1 MQNSSARISD
11 PDQAG
16 VRVRGW
22 PKWRVFLAKVAGW
35 LGEAC
40 SLDLRSLAVFRIALG
55 LLILV
60 DVGIAITN
68 VEAFYSDLGVL
79 PREVLK
85 ARLWENSAQWS
96 LHALSGGVAFE
107 KLLLSVQAL
116 AGVGL
121 VVGWRTRWMN
131 LLCWGLA
138 CSLETRNPLVSNGA
152 DAVMRLLLFWSL
164 FLPLGAWWSCDAR
177 RRVRQ
182 GRDVPLVRW
191 VSFPAVCWV
200 MQVGFVYVFSAV
212 MKDRGAW
219 FAEGTALQTALH
231 LDLFALPAGVWL
243 REHAEL
249 CRWLTRATVWLELV
263 GPFLLLLTGRRP
275 GLRGALCIAF
285 ILFHLGIG
293 LCMNIGA
300 FPWMM
305 ITAWLA
311 LLPGSWWDRLGTGRS
326 VTAPVPLPAATLSH
340 PAVVV
345 FTSACL
351 GYVFLWNLRGTDFP
365 RWEKFFPRSLNGAA
379 FALRL
384 DQHWSMFAPFPTRE
398 DGWFVLRAGLSDGS
412 EVDLLRG
419 GEVTDWSKPDR
430 LSSTFKDA
438 RWQKYLMNLWL
449 QRYHE
454 FRPAFGDWVVRHWNE
469 DHGGLSQV
477 VAWQFYFIHEPTL
490 EGGKTGPL
498 QRVLLAQCEHV
509 PAGGSVS
516 VPSSSSTSGR
526 PSSLSP

>member
-11 PDQAG
+11 PAQTGQRA
-16 VRVRGW
+16 RGW
-22 PKWRVFLAKVAGW
+22 RRWLAFFSKVARS

-40 SLDLRSLAVFRIALG
+40 ALDLRSLAVFRIALG

-68 VEAFYSDLGVL
+68 VEAFYSDAGVL
-79 PREVLK
+79 SREVLK
-85 ARLWENSAQWS
+85 ERLWESPAQWS
-96 LHALSGGVAFE
+96 LHALSGGVAYE
-107 KLLLSVQAL
+107 KLLLTVQLL

-131 LLCWGLA
+131 LLCWVLA

-177 RRVRQ
+177 RRSWQ
-182 GRDVPLVRW
+182 GREALPVRW
-191 VSFPAVCWV
+191 VSLPAVCWV
-200 MQVGFVYVFSAV
+200 IQVGFVYVFSAV

-219 FAEGTALQTALH
+219 FVEGTALQTALH
-231 LDLFALPAGVWL
+231 LDLFALPAAVWL

-249 CRWLTRATVWLELV
+249 CQWLTRGTVWLELV
-263 GPFLLLLTGRRP
+263 GPFLLLLTGRWP
-275 GLRGALCIAF
+275 ALRGVLGIAF
-285 ILFHLGIG
+285 ISFHLGIG

-311 LLPGSWWDRLGTGRS
+311 LLPGSWWDRLRTG
-326 VTAPVPLPAATLSH
+326 VKGVAKAPLPPAIRTH
-340 PAVVV
+340 PAVVA
-345 FTSACL
+345 FTSVCL
-351 GYVFLWNLRGTDFP
+351 VYVFLWNLRGTDFP

-412 EVDLLRG
+412 EVDLLRD
-419 GEVTDWSKPDR
+419 GEVTDWSKPAR

-454 FRPAFGDWVVRHWNE
+454 FRPAYGDWLVRHWNR

-477 VAWQFYFIHEPTL
+477 VAWQLYFIHEPTL
-490 EGGKTGPL
+490 DEGKTGPL
-498 QRVLLAQCEHV
+498 QRVLLAQCGHV
-509 PAGGSVS
+509 PAGGAVS
-516 VPSSSSTSGR
+516 VPSSSSTSGQ

>member
-1 MQNSSARISD
+1 MQNSSARLFD
-11 PDQAG
+11 PVETGERA
-16 VRVRGW
+16 RGW
-22 PKWRVFLAKVAGW
+22 RVGLVFLRKIARG
-35 LGEAC
+35 LGEAFA
-40 SLDLRSLAVFRIALG
+40 LDLRSLALFRISLG

-68 VEAFYSDLGVL
+68 VEAFYSDEGVL
-79 PREVLK
+79 PRQVLQE
-85 ARLWENSAQWS
+85 RLWESSAQWS
-96 LHALSGGVAFE
+96 LHALQGGVGFE
-107 KLLLSVQAL
+107 KLLLTAQLL

-121 VVGWRTRWMN
+121 VAGWRTRWMN
-131 LLCWGLA
+131 FLCWVLA

-164 FLPLGAWWSCDAR
+164 FLPLGGWWSCEASR
-177 RRVRQ
+177 RKRQ
-182 GRDVPLVRW
+182 GGDAMPVRW

-219 FAEGTALQTALH
+219 YLEGTALQTALH

-249 CRWLTRATVWLELV
+249 CRWLTRGTVWLELV
-263 GPFLLLLTGRRP
+263 GPFLLLLTGRWP
-275 GLRGALCIAF
+275 ALRGVLCLAF

-311 LLPGSWWDRLGTGRS
+311 LLPGSWWDRFGTGTRGNTKGALP
-326 VTAPVPLPAATLSH
+326 TARRTHPAA
-340 PAVVV
+340 VV
-345 FTSACL
+345 FTFVCL
-351 GYVFLWNLRGTDFP
+351 AYVFLWNLRGTDFS
-365 RWEKFFPRSLNGAA
+365 RWEKFFPRSVNRAA

-398 DGWFVLRAGLSDGS
+398 DGWFVLRAGLSDGT
-412 EVDLLRG
+412 EVDLLRS
-419 GEVTDWSKPDR
+419 GEVTDWSKPPG

-454 FRPAFGDWVVRHWNE
+454 FRPAYGDWLVRHWNE

-477 VAWQFYFIHEPTL
+477 VAWQLYFIHEPTL

-516 VPSSSSTSGR
+516 VPSSSSTSGQ

>member
-1 MQNSSARISD
+1 MQNSAAPVSEPVETD
-11 PDQAG
+11 EGG
-16 VRVRGW
+16 VGR
-22 PKWRVFLAKVAGW
+22 WRWLGFLRKFGKR
-35 LGEAC
+35 LGEAF
-40 SLDLRSLAVFRIALG
+40 SLDLRSLALFRIGLG

-60 DVGIAITN
+60 DVGIAFTN
-68 VEAFYSDLGVL
+68 VEAFYSDAGVL
-79 PREVLK
+79 TSKVLK
-85 ARLWENSAQWS
+85 ERLWENTAQWS
-96 LHALSGGVAFE
+96 LHALSGGVTFA
-107 KLLLSVQAL
+107 KLLLTVQLL

-121 VVGWRTRWMN
+121 VLGWRTRWMN
-131 LLCWGLA
+131 LLCWVLA
-138 CSLETRNPLVSNGA
+138 CSLESRNPLVTNGA

-177 RRVRQ
+177 RELRQ
-182 GRDVPLVRW
+182 GREALPVRW
-191 VSFPAVCWV
+191 ISFPAVCWV
-200 MQVGFVYVFSAV
+200 LQVAFVYVFSAM

-219 FAEGTALQTALH
+219 FVEGTALQTALH
-231 LDLFALPAGVWL
+231 LDLFALPVGVWL

-249 CRWLTRATVWLELV
+249 CRWLTRGTVWLELL
-263 GPFLLLLTGRRP
+263 GPFLLLLTGRWP
-275 GLRGALCIAF
+275 VLRGLLCGVF

-300 FPWMM
+300 FPWLM
-305 ITAWLA
+305 ITAWLG
-311 LLPGSWWDRLGTGRS
+311 LLPGAWWDRLGVVDRRS
-326 VTAPVPLPAATLSH
+326 AEAPRTPGLRTHPVVGMFAA
-340 PAVVV
+340 
-345 FTSACL
+345 ACL
-351 GYVFLWNLRGTDFP
+351 MYVFLWNLRGTDFP

-412 EVDLLRG
+412 EVDLLRAG
-419 GEVTDWSKPDR
+419 APTDWGKPPR

-454 FRPAFGDWVVRHWNE
+454 FRPAYGDWMVRHWNE

-490 EGGKTGPL
+490 AGGKTGPL

-509 PAGGSVS
+509 PAGRPATAVTEAG
-516 VPSSSSTSGR
+516 SST
-526 PSSLSP
+526 PAP

>member
-1 MQNSSARISD
+1 M
-11 PDQAG
+11 
-16 VRVRGW
+16 
-22 PKWRVFLAKVAGW
+22 
-35 LGEAC
+35 
-40 SLDLRSLAVFRIALG
+40 FRIGLG

-68 VEAFYSDLGVL
+68 AEAFYSDAGVL
-79 PREVLK
+79 SRQVLRE
-85 ARLWENSAQWS
+85 RLWESPAQWS
-96 LHALSGGVAFE
+96 LHALSGSVAFE
-107 KLLLSVQAL
+107 KMLLTVQML

-121 VVGWRTRWMN
+121 VAGWRTRWMN
-131 LLCWGLA
+131 LICWGLA
-138 CSLETRNPLVSNGA
+138 CSLETRNPLVTNGA

-164 FLPLGAWWSCDAR
+164 FLPLGGRWSCDAR
-177 RRVRQ
+177 RRSQRGRQ
-182 GRDVPLVRW
+182 ALPVRW
-191 VSFPAVCWV
+191 VTLPAVCWV
-200 MQVGFVYVFSAV
+200 MQVGFVYVFSAL

-219 FAEGTALQTALH
+219 FVEGTALQTALH
-231 LDLFALPAGVWL
+231 LDLFALPVGVWL

-249 CRWLTRATVWLELV
+249 CRWLTRGTVWLELV
-263 GPFLLLLTGRRP
+263 GPFLLILTGRRP
-275 GLRGALCIAF
+275 ALRGVLCLAF

-311 LLPGSWWDRLGTGRS
+311 LLPGALWDRLGMGDAGAGERSLRVGR
-326 VTAPVPLPAATLSH
+326 TPG
-340 PAVVV
+340 AVVV
-345 FTSACL
+345 FASASL
-351 GYVFLWNLRGTDFP
+351 IYVFLWNLRGTDFP

-419 GEVTDWSKPDR
+419 GEVTDWSKPPR

-454 FRPAFGDWVVRHWNE
+454 FRPVYGDWLVRHWNA

-490 EGGKTGPL
+490 AGGKTGPL

-509 PAGGSVS
+509 PAGGAVS
-516 VPSSSSTSGR
+516 VPSSSSTSGQ

>member
-1 MQNSSARISD
+1 MQNSAARTSD
-11 PDQAG
+11 PVGTGKEERAW
-16 VRVRGW
+16 RGGLA
-22 PKWRVFLAKVAGW
+22 FLRKIAKG

-40 SLDLRSLAVFRIALG
+40 AMDLRSLAVFRVGLG

-68 VEAFYSDLGVL
+68 AEAFYADTGVL
-79 PREVLK
+79 PRQVLK
-85 ARLWENSAQWS
+85 ERLWENPAQWS
-96 LHALSGGVAFE
+96 LHALSGSVAFE
-107 KLLLSVQAL
+107 KLLLTVQLFA
-116 AGVGL
+116 AVGL

-131 LLCWGLA
+131 FLCWVLA

-177 RRVRQ
+177 RRSQRRLQ
-182 GRDVPLVRW
+182 ALPVRW
-191 VSFPAVCWV
+191 VTLPAVCWV

-219 FAEGTALQTALH
+219 IVEGTALQTALH
-231 LDLFALPAGVWL
+231 LDLFALPLGVWL
-243 REHAEL
+243 REQTEL
-249 CRWLTRATVWLELV
+249 CRWLTRGTVFLELV
-263 GPFLLLLTGRRP
+263 GPFLLILTGRRP
-275 GLRGALCIAF
+275 VLRGVLCIAF

-311 LLPGSWWDRLGTGRS
+311 LLPGALWDRLGIRDADAGEHSLRVGRTPS
-326 VTAPVPLPAATLSH
+326 TVRVLASATLI
-340 PAVVV
+340 
-345 FTSACL
+345 
-351 GYVFLWNLRGTDFP
+351 YVFFWNLRGTDFP
-365 RWEKFFPRSLNGAA
+365 RWERYFPRSLNSAA

-412 EVDLLRG
+412 EVDLLRNG
-419 GEVTDWSKPDR
+419 AATDWSKPAR

-454 FRPAFGDWVVRHWNE
+454 FRPAYGDWVVRHWNQ

-490 EGGKTGPL
+490 AGGKTGPL
-498 QRVLLAQCEHV
+498 QRVLLAQCEFV
-509 PAGGSVS
+509 PAGRPATAVSEAGSS
-516 VPSSSSTSGR
+516 IPA
-526 PSSLSP
+526 P